1 MEYPITEIEKE
12 FFKRTFKLAERY
24 REFDYDVTFLIN
36 CLYGII
42 IVAQS
47 NFYSS
52 LVFKFGK
59 NIEGVNYKKNGEEV
73 ELRNVKLKY
82 LLTTFRNSLAHF
94 GDTREGE
101 NYGKDNIQFESTP
114 LNEIGKI
121 KFKNKSEKTEIEF
134 NSSES
139 LFLFIKELKDIFE
152 DKGILGR

>member
-1 MEYPITEIEKE
+1 MGYPITEIEKE
-12 FFKRTFKLAERY
+12 FFKRTFKLVERY

-59 NIEGVNYKKNGEEV
+59 NIEGVNYKKNGEEI

-82 LLTTFRNSLAHF
+82 LLTIFRNSLAHF

-101 NYGKDNIQFESTP
+101 NYGRDNIQFESTL

-121 KFKNKSEKTEIEF
+121 KFKNKSEKAEIEF

>member
-1 MEYPITEIEKE
+1 MEYPITKVEQE

-24 REFDYDVTFLIN
+24 KEFDYDVTFLIN

-52 LVFKFGK
+52 LAFKFGK

-73 ELRNVKLKY
+73 ELRNVKLRH
-82 LLTTFRNSLAHF
+82 LLTIFRNSLAHF
-94 GDTREGE
+94 GDMREGE
-101 NYGKDNIQFESTP
+101 NYGRDNIKFESTP

-121 KFKNKSEKTEIEF
+121 KFKNKSGKAEIEF
-134 NSSES
+134 NSSKS
-139 LFLFIKELKDIFE
+139 LFLFIEELEKLFKDKRI
-152 DKGILGR
+152 IY

>member
-1 MEYPITEIEKE
+1 MGYPITKVEEE

-24 REFDYDVTFLIN
+24 KKFDYNVTFLIN

-47 NFYSS
+47 NFYLS
-52 LVFKFGK
+52 LAFKFDK
-59 NIEGVNYKKNGEEV
+59 NIKGVNYKKNGEEV
-73 ELRNVKLKY
+73 ELRKVELRY
-82 LLTTFRNSLAHF
+82 LLTIFRNSLAHF
-94 GDTREGE
+94 GDMREGE
-101 NYGKDNIQFESTP
+101 NYGRDNIQFESIP

-121 KFKNKSEKTEIEF
+121 KFKNKAKKTEIEF

-152 DKGILGR
+152 NKGILGR

>member
-1 MEYPITEIEKE
+1 MGYSITKVEEE

-47 NFYSS
+47 NFYSK
-52 LVFKFGK
+52 LKFEFGR
-59 NIEGVNYKKNGEEV
+59 NIEGVYYKKNGEEV
-73 ELRNVKLKY
+73 ELRNIQVRG
-82 LLTTFRNSLAHF
+82 LLTIFRNTLAHF

-101 NYGKDNIQFESTP
+101 NYGRDNIQFESTP

-152 DKGILGR
+152 NKGILGR